1 MGTVVDR
8 REVRGMSGMRKLLA
22 LGVSVLARKVSAP
35 RPDLQWNLTAA
46 DVIESEYPIGRK

>member
-22 LGVSVLARKVSAP
+22 LGVGVLAGSAVP
-35 RPDLQWNLTAA
+35 AC
-46 DVIESEYPIGRK
+46 